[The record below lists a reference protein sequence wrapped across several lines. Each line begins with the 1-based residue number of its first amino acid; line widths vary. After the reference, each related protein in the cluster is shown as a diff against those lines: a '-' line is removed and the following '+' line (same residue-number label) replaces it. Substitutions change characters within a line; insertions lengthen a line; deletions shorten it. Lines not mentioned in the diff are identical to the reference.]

1 MGEAVKQPGRVL
13 GGPSGLG
20 PLSERNG
27 KEAFRRPVDGALSPR
42 GWTRWALA
50 GRLLGEQL
58 LEPAG
63 CSLTRPGRSGLQRGR
78 ARHPAPPP
86 AALSWQQIAQTP
98 QLILNLPGF

>member
-1 MGEAVKQPGRVL
+1 MPRGRSAVAPGLDSVGPGRQA
-13 GGPSGLG
+13 S
-20 PLSERNG
+20 
-27 KEAFRRPVDGALSPR
+27 
-42 GWTRWALA
+42 
-50 GRLLGEQL
+50 GEQL